1 MTVDFPL
8 HPNLQVSPREPH
20 LGLEYVRAVRA
31 AAASWEGRGE
41 AAGTNNRGAD
51 IDELLAIAGVG
62 QRDEDGHSL
71 GGAWCGVGASAMLAL
86 GAHAMGWSRPP
97 MELHAGAKKLARN
110 VGEWGRYVVAPRG
123 WTLLGGGTY
132 RGELDAELMA
142 VALAGAW
149 HRGTTRERAWQ
160 GHVEIVL
167 FYAAQPVVHPVYGP
181 LPADTL
187 VTWAPNVVPSGRSR
201 EHVIATTGVT
211 PAPGQALAHVR
222 YHESGSWRW
231 RLYAIAA
238 APAP

>member
-31 AAASWEGRGE
+31 AAASWVGRGE

-71 GGAWCGVGASAMLAL
+71 GGAWCGVGASAMLVL
-86 GAHAMGWSRPP
+86 GAHAMGWSRAP
-97 MELHAGAKKLARN
+97 MELHAGAKRLARN

-132 RGELDAELMA
+132 RGELDVELMA
-142 VALAGAW
+142 VALAVVW
-149 HRGTTRERAWQ
+149 HRGTTRETSWQ
-160 GHVEIVL
+160 GHVEIPER
-167 FYAAQPVVHPVYGP
+167 YDRE
-181 LPADTL
+181 ADTL
-187 VTWAPNVVPSGRSR
+187 ITRAPNVAPRPHTRKRLIAAG
-201 EHVIATTGVT
+201 HVL
-211 PAPGQALAHVR
+211 APRQAVWHTRVHSA
-222 YHESGSWRW
+222 GSWR
-231 RLYAIAA
+231 RKLYAIAA
-238 APAP
+238 AP

>member
-110 VGEWGRYVVAPRG
+110 VGEWGRYVVEPRG

-132 RGELDAELMA
+132 RGELDVELMA
-142 VALAGAW
+142 AALVIAS

-160 GHVEIVL
+160 GHVEIVER
-167 FYAAQPVVHPVYGP
+167 YDPGT
-181 LPADTL
+181 DTL
-187 VTWAPNVVPSGRSR
+187 ITRAPNVAPVRAVRKRLIAAG
-201 EHVIATTGVT
+201 HVL
-211 PAPGQALAHVR
+211 APRQAVWHTRVHSA
-222 YHESGSWRW
+222 GSWRPK
-231 RLYAIAA
+231 LYAIAA
-238 APAP
+238 AP